1 MSDDAKTIY
10 AVAEFEGA
18 EFTWASV
25 VRLKVSADKRTIL
38 EPPAVVA
45 MIKDQQFADEL
56 RNMLV
61 ARNV

>member
-18 EFTWASV
+18 DFTWASV
-25 VRLKVSADKRTIL
+25 VRLRVSADKRTIL

-45 MIKDQQFADEL
+45 MIKDQQFAVEL
-56 RNMLV
+56 RNILSGS
-61 ARNV
+61 NV